1 MSQHRTSE
9 PHNRYTK
16 NIFSLQL
23 IILKKQLLS
32 NKKKEGQNVPFVIKT
47 RDNLRIFLFVF
58 QLHKMGC
65 IFKLKGLPDVILPP
79 TKLKNRKIK
88 FHLRIQFNTNVF
100 VYWCQ

>member
-47 RDNLRIFLFVF
+47 RDIYEYFYMSFNCIKWGVF
-58 QLHKMGC
+58 S
-65 IFKLKGLPDVILPP
+65 
-79 TKLKNRKIK
+79 N
-88 FHLRIQFNTNVF
+88 
-100 VYWCQ
+100 